1 MVCQDSLPAANE
13 AELSELENDLKIK
26 KSAPDELVRGVKA
39 LEAEVKQYSSKP
51 KTSAVSA

>member
-26 KSAPDELVRGVKA
+26 KSALDELVRGVKA
-39 LEAEVKQYSSKP
+39 VEAKVKQYSSKP

>member
-39 LEAEVKQYSSKP
+39 VEAKVKQYSSKP

>member
-26 KSAPDELVRGVKA
+26 KSALDELVRGVKA
-39 LEAEVKQYSSKP
+39 VEAEVKQYSSKP